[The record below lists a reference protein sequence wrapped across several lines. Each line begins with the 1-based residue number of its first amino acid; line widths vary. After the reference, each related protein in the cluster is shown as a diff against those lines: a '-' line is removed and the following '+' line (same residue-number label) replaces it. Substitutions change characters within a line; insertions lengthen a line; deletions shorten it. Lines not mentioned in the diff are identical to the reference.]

1 MNNLSLQSNKLPIKE
16 EKKIDKIIR
25 NFKKE
30 KHIWFICIPIIIWV
44 FTFAYAPMYGMLI
57 AFFHYV
63 PGKTILQCDWAG
75 LFYFKQF
82 FNSPEFFNILR
93 NTLAISGLN
102 LLFGFPAPIILAIL
116 SNEIG
121 NKRFK
126 KTVQT
131 ISYLPHF
138 ISWVVTASLIFS
150 LLSTDGVITML
161 FQKLGILEVGAS
173 VLGEG
178 KYFWGILTS
187 ANIWKG
193 VGWSSI
199 LYLSA
204 ISGIDG
210 ELYDAAAVDGVSRF
224 GRIWHITL
232 PGIRPTI
239 ILLLILQIGS
249 ILNAGF
255 EQQLLLGSPQTREY
269 WDVIDTYAYRYG
281 IQLGRYSYGMAVGL
295 LKSVIALVL
304 VFLTNKLSKK
314 LFDLSVI

>member
-1 MNNLSLQSNKLPIKE
+1 MNNLSLQSNKLSIKE
-16 EKKIDKIIR
+16 EKKIDKIIKS
-25 NFKKE
+25 FKKE

-44 FTFAYAPMYGMLI
+44 LAFAYVPMYGMLI

-102 LLFGFPAPIILAIL
+102 LLFGFPAPIILAVL
-116 SNEIG
+116 MNELG

-131 ISYLPHF
+131 VSYLPHF

-150 LLSTDGVITML
+150 LLSTDGIVTIL
-161 FQKLGILEVGAS
+161 FQKLGWIQGEAS
-173 VLGEG
+173 ILGEG
-178 KYFWGILTS
+178 KYFWGIITS

-210 ELYDAAAVDGVSRF
+210 QLYDAAAVDGVSRF

-295 LKSVIALVL
+295 LKSAIALIL

>member
-1 MNNLSLQSNKLPIKE
+1 MSNVSLQQGNIEYKK

-30 KHIWFICIPIIIWV
+30 KHIWLICIPIILWV
-44 FTFAYAPMYGMLI
+44 LMFAYYPMYGMLI
-57 AFFHYV
+57 AFFHYI
-63 PGKTILQCDWAG
+63 PGKSILACDWAG

-82 FNSPEFFNILR
+82 FNAPEFFNILR

-102 LLFGFPAPIILAIL
+102 LLFGFPAPILLALLI
-116 SNEIG
+116 NEIS

-126 KTVQT
+126 KTVQSIT
-131 ISYLPHF
+131 YLPYF
-138 ISWVVTASLIFS
+138 ISWVVTASLLFTF
-150 LLSTDGVITML
+150 LSTDGLLPVIL
-161 FQKLGILEVGAS
+161 QKIGLLKREIS
-173 VLGEG
+173 FLGEG
-178 KYFWGILTS
+178 KYFWTIITS

-193 VGWSSI
+193 VGFSSI

-204 ISGIDG
+204 IAGIDK
-210 ELYDAAAVDGVSRF
+210 ELYDAAEVDGVNRF
-224 GRIWHITL
+224 GKVWHITL
-232 PGIRPTI
+232 PGIRSTVV
-239 ILLLILQIGS
+239 LLLILQIGS

-295 LKSVIALVL
+295 FKSAIGLIL
-304 VFLTNKLSKK
+304 VFLTNRLSKK
-314 LFDLSVI
+314 FFDLSVI